1 MYMTVP
7 GQYWRSISSRRL
19 TWVLCLL
26 MIVLS
31 TAAQGQQQLES
42 SGTVVVDPGSQQK
55 QQQLNVNWLYG
66 AYVPKEAPLRLLTA
80 YQRYRLFMRQT
91 FTTPGIYIKSD
102 FLALLDQAR
111 GQPYQWGGG
120 MQGYGRRVASEY
132 GRTAIQNVFS
142 TAGNF
147 ALRYEPR
154 YDRCHCV
161 GLGPRTKHA
170 LIRNFLTYNRTE
182 TELRP
187 QLALDGAALGAG
199 MLSSTWQPHGQMWHE
214 GYEGVLTQA
223 AFGMLS
229 NWVGEF
235 APEIRNQLEQRTS
248 RVRRQ
253 SR

>member
-1 MYMTVP
+1 
-7 GQYWRSISSRRL
+7 
-19 TWVLCLL
+19 

-132 GRTAIQNVFS
+132 GRTAIQNVFI
-142 TAGNF
+142 
-147 ALRYEPR
+147 
-154 YDRCHCV
+154 HC
-161 GLGPRTKHA
+161 R
-170 LIRNFLTYNRTE
+170 
-182 TELRP
+182 
-187 QLALDGAALGAG
+187 
-199 MLSSTWQPHGQMWHE
+199 
-214 GYEGVLTQA
+214 
-223 AFGMLS
+223 
-229 NWVGEF
+229 
-235 APEIRNQLEQRTS
+235 
-248 RVRRQ
+248 
-253 SR
+253 